1 MDGIVIPIFLAARRG
16 GTMFGLIVFGA
27 FYIVLSLFAF
37 WAVVFSD
44 SRFVAFVDRLGELKS
59 PRTPAMQAY
68 SRRMNL
74 GVAISNAIFG
84 IGVLIPGSVILPQA
98 IAHTISLTQTFIAIA
113 IFGCICI
120 LPTFLARRT
129 RPR

>member
-1 MDGIVIPIFLAARRG
+1 
-16 GTMFGLIVFGA
+16 MFSFIVFGA
-27 FYIVLSLFAF
+27 FYIVLSLFAS

-44 SRFVAFVDRLGELKS
+44 SRFVAFVDRLGGLKS

-68 SRRMNL
+68 SRRINL

-84 IGVLIPGSVILPQA
+84 VGILIPGSVILPQV
-98 IAHTISLTQTFIAIA
+98 IAHTIPLTQTFIAIA
-113 IFGCICI
+113 IFGYICI
-120 LPTFLARRT
+120 VPTFLARRT